1 MTPTTPT
8 TPTHTFSPMTA
19 DTKGKAKD
27 MGVADIAPS
36 RQNSTGMGVSV
47 DSAATPASPSSSTPS
62 GSEDESSPTRHI
74 RHSSASAASSMPSFP
89 TTFKQQ
95 PFSLH
100 VNLGTTSPLTSSPS
114 SAGSAFGSPLGSPAY
129 CQQPPPVIPQA
140 LPLITRDTLKELELE
155 VTLRS
160 PQLRHDLL
168 FDPGLQ
174 FRPTSGRK
182 KREQT
187 ERYWE
192 AVAREMQY
200 GCTCTCFD
208 RDNRVYACVCGK
220 VPTTGAT
227 VTTANTMFKPSVAP
241 IAERWREMVSATQ
254 SRILPLLQTLKEVL
268 HLVIHPATPGSATPS
283 SNASSVSGSPP
294 TSPTQSSYHTAP
306 SSSSAASASDPLLA
320 AFDPLLIQQEI
331 KHGVFDYR
339 SVFRWLGEIMKTHC
353 APMRDVMVEAM
364 VRMGTAEDMED
375 GVPRERRPVKALRMC
390 FEILEVMKLD
400 IANHQL
406 QALRPYLLETCP
418 DFELKTFQERFEK
431 GISGLDIT
439 RRWISRAIAATPQA
453 SPPSRSKHVMAAL
466 CSAMV
471 NVVFD
476 PPAPGPDAPA
486 VAGAP
491 APEKAY
497 PETLYLDHARL
508 NNYVNDAADL
518 LGLYMLIMLFRQ
530 LTTSGATAGLE
541 DWEIDR
547 IKREVWE
554 VGPSRLGM
562 CFDVLAPTA
571 LPADGTQ
578 RDPKA
583 KWEKGMMDV
592 MLQIAR
598 RAEDARER
606 IRSGKGRPTDDATSS
621 STSSR
626 MPSQEIL
633 TLIENWQKAH
643 YKKGSPLQKIM
654 KERLRAAVLEVV
666 KENAL
671 AASSST
677 AAMDGLTKPNV
688 PSRHHSSSMSMRRLG
703 RQPSIVIPSSN
714 PPTQKKSAGT
724 GLEPL
729 MPEIQ
734 HLGERI
740 ARLVIFHSKVYGKLY
755 EVDGFIDTKL

>member
-1 MTPTTPT
+1 M
-8 TPTHTFSPMTA
+8 SA

-27 MGVADIAPS
+27 MVVPPS
-36 RQNSTGMGVSV
+36 RQNSAGMAVSA
-47 DSAATPASPSSSTPS
+47 DSAATATDPSPSNTS
-62 GSEDESSPTRHI
+62 GSEDESSPTRHH
-74 RHSSASAASSMPSFP
+74 RHASASAASSMPSSSSSP
-89 TTFKQQ
+89 YPPTFKQHPLSVHVKLGPAS
-95 PFSLH
+95 PF
-100 VNLGTTSPLTSSPS
+100 TSSPS
-114 SAGSAFGSPLGSPAY
+114 SAGSLFASPLASPPY
-129 CQQPPPVIPQA
+129 CQQPPPVIPQPN
-140 LPLITRDTLKELELE
+140 PLITRETLKELELE

-174 FRPTSGRK
+174 FRPTSGRR

-192 AVAREMQY
+192 AIAREMQY

-208 RDNRVYACVCGK
+208 RDNRVYACICGK
-220 VPTTGAT
+220 VPTSAT
-227 VTTANTMFKPSVAP
+227 ATAPNTSMFKPSVAP
-241 IAERWREMVSATQ
+241 IPACWHTMVLETK

-268 HLVIHPATPGSATPS
+268 HLVIHPAVGGSATPS

-306 SSSSAASASDPLLA
+306 PSTSASSASDPLLA
-320 AFDPLLIQQEI
+320 AFDPSLIQQEI
-331 KHGVFDYR
+331 EHGVFDYR

-353 APMRDVMVEAM
+353 APMRDAMVEAM
-364 VRMGTAEDMED
+364 VRMGTTEDVED

-431 GISGLDIT
+431 GLSGLDIT
-439 RRWISRAIAATPQA
+439 RRWISRAVAAAPQP

-491 APEKAY
+491 VPEKAY

-530 LTTSGATAGLE
+530 LTTSGASAGLE

-562 CFDVLAPTA
+562 CFDGLAPTA
-571 LPADGTQ
+571 LPADGAH

-606 IRSGKGRPTDDATSS
+606 IRSGKSDAASS
-621 STSSR
+621 SSSSR

-654 KERLRAAVLEVV
+654 KERLRSAVLEVV

-671 AASSST
+671 AASAST
-677 AAMDGLTKPNV
+677 TVMDGLTKPNV
-688 PSRHHSSSMSMRRLG
+688 PSRHNSSMRRLG

-714 PPTQKKSAGT
+714 PSTQKKGAGT

>member
-1 MTPTTPT
+1 M
-8 TPTHTFSPMTA
+8 SA
-19 DTKGKAKD
+19 DPKGKAKD
-27 MGVADIAPS
+27 MGVGDMAPS
-36 RQNSTGMGVSV
+36 RQNSTGMGVPA
-47 DSAATPASPSSSTPS
+47 DSAATSTDPSPSTPS
-62 GSEDESSPTRHI
+62 GSEDESSPTRHH
-74 RHSSASAASSMPSFP
+74 RHASASASSSHRHHDQPMPSSFP
-89 TTFKQQ
+89 PTFKQH
-95 PFSLH
+95 PLSLH
-100 VNLGTTSPLTSSPS
+100 VKLGPTSPFTSSPS
-114 SAGSAFGSPLGSPAY
+114 SAGSLFGSPLGSPGY
-129 CQQPPPVIPQA
+129 CQQVPPVIPQTH
-140 LPLITRDTLKELELE
+140 PLITRETLKELELE

-174 FRPTSGRK
+174 FRPTSGRR

-192 AVAREMQY
+192 AIAREMQY

-220 VPTTGAT
+220 VPTSSTS
-227 VTTANTMFKPSVAP
+227 TAANAMFKPSVAP
-241 IAERWREMVSATQ
+241 IATCWHAMVLETK

-268 HLVIHPATPGSATPS
+268 HLVIHPAVGGSATPS
-283 SNASSVSGSPP
+283 SGASSVSGSPP

-306 SSSSAASASDPLLA
+306 SSSSASSASDPLLA

-331 KHGVFDYR
+331 QHGVFDYR

-353 APMRDVMVEAM
+353 APMRDAMVETM
-364 VRMGTAEDMED
+364 VRMGTMEDVED

-439 RRWISRAIAATPQA
+439 RRWISRAIAATPQP
-453 SPPSRSKHVMAAL
+453 SPASRSKHVMTAL

-471 NVVFD
+471 NVVFE
-476 PPAPGPDAPA
+476 PPAPDAPA
-486 VAGAP
+486 VTGGP
-491 APEKAY
+491 VPEKAY

-530 LTTSGATAGLE
+530 LTTSGAGSTAGLE

-554 VGPSRLGM
+554 VGPTRLGM
-562 CFDVLAPTA
+562 CFDVLSPTA
-571 LPADGTQ
+571 PPAESGSAH

-606 IRSGKGRPTDDATSS
+606 IRSGKGRPADDAASS
-621 STSSR
+621 STSTR
-626 MPSQEIL
+626 MPSSEIL
-633 TLIENWQKAH
+633 SLIENWQKAH

-654 KERLRAAVLEVV
+654 KERLRAAVLDVV

-671 AASSST
+671 AASASSVV
-677 AAMDGLTKPNV
+677 MDGLTKPNV
-688 PSRHHSSSMSMRRLG
+688 PSRHHSSSMSMRRIG

-714 PPTQKKSAGT
+714 PSTPKKSAGT